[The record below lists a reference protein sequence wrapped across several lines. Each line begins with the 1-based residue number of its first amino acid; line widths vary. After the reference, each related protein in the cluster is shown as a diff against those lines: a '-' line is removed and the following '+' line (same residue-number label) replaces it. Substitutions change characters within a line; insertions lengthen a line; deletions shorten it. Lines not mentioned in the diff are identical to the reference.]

1 MHSGGVDHPSS
12 PITRYRMSTKIFP
25 DLAEELPVTEI
36 PREPHWSENY
46 CYEGY
51 DEANN
56 IGFWLHLGRWP
67 RNPAVWREQ
76 LWVYWPDG
84 TYSIMRGF
92 GAHPVDSGVG
102 GALLKLTCLEPGEWR
117 IQFDGPT
124 RMTSSSRMATPAAS
138 YLSDGPYAAVSLDIR
153 FSANH
158 PAWNFGDVL
167 RNENWSRFHY
177 EQHGRVRGSFR
188 LEPSGKPSKS
198 FNVNCAGYRDHSRG
212 PRELSTFGG
221 NYWIHGQ
228 FPNGRAFSL
237 MHVWKNEGGTHVP
250 AFSQAVVFEG
260 GKIYPAI
267 FGDLP
272 LLVDRYKPSREFQ
285 LTLESELGQMRVA
298 AVIKRTVC
306 QSADSYMDSFDGI
319 ARAEQGVLY
328 VYEEPTQFTWNG
340 IVGTGHSERA
350 ERA

>member
-1 MHSGGVDHPSS
+1 
-12 PITRYRMSTKIFP
+12 MSTKIFP

-198 FNVNCAGYRDHSRG
+198 FNVNCGGYRDHSRG

-237 MHVWKNEGGTHVP
+237 MHVWKHEGGKHVP

-260 GKIYPAI
+260 GKIYRAT

-272 LLVDRYKPSREFQ
+272 LLVDRYKPSGEYQ

-298 AVIKRTVC
+298 AATKRTVC

-319 ARAEQGVLY
+319 ADAEQGVLY

-340 IVGTGHSERA
+340 SVGTGHSERA

>member
-1 MHSGGVDHPSS
+1 MP
-12 PITRYRMSTKIFP
+12 TQTFP
-25 DLAEELPVTEI
+25 DLAEELPVTEL

-46 CYEGY
+46 CFEGY
-51 DEANN
+51 DEARN

-76 LWVYWPDG
+76 LWAYWPDG

-92 GAHPVDSGVG
+92 GAHPVEKGAG
-102 GALLKLTCLEPGEWR
+102 GALLRLSCSEPGEWR
-117 IQFDGPT
+117 IRFDGPT
-124 RMTSSSRMATPAAS
+124 RVTTTRRMAEPAAN
-138 YLSDGPYAAVSLDIR
+138 YLSDGPYAAVGVDLA

-167 RNENWSRFHY
+167 KNENWSRFHY
-177 EQHGRVRGSFR
+177 EQHGRVRGTMRFAAPDKPQQSFQVDC
-188 LEPSGKPSKS
+188 G
-198 FNVNCAGYRDHSRG
+198 GYRDHSRG

-237 MHVWKNEGGTHVP
+237 MHVWKNEGGKRVP

-260 GKIYPAI
+260 GRLYPAT

-272 LLVDRYKPSREFQ
+272 LISNKYKPSREFQ
-285 LTLESELGQMRVA
+285 LTLNSELGVMDMKATIQRS
-298 AVIKRTVC
+298 VC

-319 ARAEQGVLY
+319 AAAGQGVLY
-328 VYEEPTQFTWNG
+328 VYEEATQFIWNG
-340 IVGTGHSERA
+340 LVGTGHSERA
-350 ERA
+350 ERP